1 MRAGDNSG
9 DRILELN
16 DKDGNAKMRVG
27 ATGLVGIGTTSPSGE
42 LHVNNASSASD
53 VYISSETTSDA
64 IIALQTDTG
73 GSAREARI
81 GYDYSASLVKIIN
94 GASFSGAT
102 TGINI
107 DTSGNVGLGTVS
119 PGETLDVSGT
129 LAVSGDAAFDTDTL
143 FVDVSADR
151 VGINDSTPS
160 VALDVTG
167 ELNLTSHATLGSN
180 HYLKRD
186 TDAWATSQTWLNVS
200 DYGVLTTGG
209 SFALTLNGNG
219 YRSNDGDWTSFGQNS
234 LNGAT
239 QIWQYPAGYIT
250 FNTNS
255 SWATGSSTTV
265 TERVRIDSSGNIGVN
280 DSSPSY
286 KLDVNG
292 TGRFVNDLTL
302 DEELIHNL
310 SGSGS
315 LPGYS
320 AGTFGAVLEDGGS
333 NGSTLYMSR
342 KNSWALYLAT
352 DTTLNA
358 QSDKVVVF
366 SDLNGQSGDA
376 DNIVGDITITSS
388 STAFN
393 TSSDYRLKENQVDIT
408 DGIDRLKQL
417 KPYRFNFKRDADT
430 IVDGFFAHE
439 VSDIVPEAIT
449 GTKDA
454 MKDQEYEVS
463 PAVYEDVVHP
473 AVEATYDE
481 DGQEITPAQEEWT
494 ESVLVTEA
502 VRDTRSVPDY
512 QGIDQSKLVPL
523 LTAALQ
529 EAVAKIEALEA
540 RVQTLEG

>member
-1 MRAGDNSG
+1 M
-9 DRILELN
+9 
-16 DKDGNAKMRVG
+16 
-27 ATGLVGIGTTSPSGE
+27 
-42 LHVNNASSASD
+42 
-53 VYISSETTSDA
+53 
-64 IIALQTDTG
+64 
-73 GSAREARI
+73 
-81 GYDYSASLVKIIN
+81 
-94 GASFSGAT
+94 
-102 TGINI
+102 
-107 DTSGNVGLGTVS
+107 
-119 PGETLDVSGT
+119 
-129 LAVSGDAAFDTDTL
+129 
-143 FVDVSADR
+143 
-151 VGINDSTPS
+151 
-160 VALDVTG
+160 
-167 ELNLTSHATLGSN
+167 
-180 HYLKRD
+180 
-186 TDAWATSQTWLNVS
+186 
-200 DYGVLTTGG
+200 
-209 SFALTLNGNG
+209 
-219 YRSNDGDWTSFGQNS
+219 
-234 LNGAT
+234 
-239 QIWQYPAGYIT
+239 
-250 FNTNS
+250 
-255 SWATGSSTTV
+255 
-265 TERVRIDSSGNIGVN
+265 RIDSSGNIGVN

>member
-1 MRAGDNSG
+1 
-9 DRILELN
+9 
-16 DKDGNAKMRVG
+16 
-27 ATGLVGIGTTSPSGE
+27 
-42 LHVNNASSASD
+42 
-53 VYISSETTSDA
+53 
-64 IIALQTDTG
+64 
-73 GSAREARI
+73 
-81 GYDYSASLVKIIN
+81 
-94 GASFSGAT
+94 
-102 TGINI
+102 
-107 DTSGNVGLGTVS
+107 
-119 PGETLDVSGT
+119 
-129 LAVSGDAAFDTDTL
+129 
-143 FVDVSADR
+143 
-151 VGINDSTPS
+151 
-160 VALDVTG
+160 
-167 ELNLTSHATLGSN
+167 
-180 HYLKRD
+180 
-186 TDAWATSQTWLNVS
+186 
-200 DYGVLTTGG
+200 
-209 SFALTLNGNG
+209 
-219 YRSNDGDWTSFGQNS
+219 
-234 LNGAT
+234 
-239 QIWQYPAGYIT
+239 
-250 FNTNS
+250 
-255 SWATGSSTTV
+255 
-265 TERVRIDSSGNIGVN
+265 
-280 DSSPSY
+280 
-286 KLDVNG
+286 
-292 TGRFVNDLTL
+292 
-302 DEELIHNL
+302 
-310 SGSGS
+310 
-315 LPGYS
+315 
-320 AGTFGAVLEDGGS
+320 
-333 NGSTLYMSR
+333 MSR
-342 KNSWALYLAT
+342 KTSWVLYLAT

-393 TSSDYRLKENQVDIT
+393 TSSDYRLKENEVDIT

-430 IVDGFFAHE
+430 TVDGFFAHE

-481 DGQEITPAQEEWT
+481 NGQEITPAEEEWT